1 MDFEQHYGELTS
13 DIRLNGIVPDGNSMP
28 VNAIFLTKKF
38 KKIIKDSGYIINDFM
53 NVCFEKQ
60 QAFKSN
66 ENLTWELQDL
76 VLEVFV
82 IDEKKLFVKGK
93 HFWVYAIG
101 IKE

>member
-1 MDFEQHYGELTS
+1 
-13 DIRLNGIVPDGNSMP
+13 
-28 VNAIFLTKKF
+28 
-38 KKIIKDSGYIINDFM
+38 M

-76 VLEVFV
+76 VLDVFV